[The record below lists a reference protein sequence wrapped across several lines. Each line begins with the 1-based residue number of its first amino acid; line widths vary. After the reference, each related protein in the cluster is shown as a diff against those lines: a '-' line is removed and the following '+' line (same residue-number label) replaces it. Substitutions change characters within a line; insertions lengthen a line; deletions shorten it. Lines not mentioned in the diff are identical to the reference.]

1 MSFPLTDVQNVSQC
15 KFNLEWSGSTA
26 VVSCHGVIDMLT
38 ASEFERQIETAL
50 LQSPSAVVADLT
62 AVTFLASHGMGVL
75 VATEQ
80 RITPRVGFAV
90 VADGP
95 ITLRPMALIGLDS
108 VLSLHPTLDVALET
122 VRR

>member
-1 MSFPLTDVQNVSQC
+1 MSFPLTDVQSVSQC

-26 VVSCHGVIDMLT
+26 VVSCRGVIDMLT